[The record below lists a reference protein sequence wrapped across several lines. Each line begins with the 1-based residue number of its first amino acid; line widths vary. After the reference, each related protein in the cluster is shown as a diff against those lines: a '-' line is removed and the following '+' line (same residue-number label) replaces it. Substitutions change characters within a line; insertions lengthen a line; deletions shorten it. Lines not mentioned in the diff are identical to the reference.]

1 MKIEE
6 KLKKKFLYSEKKNLP
21 KLLYFFF
28 QFLKFNLKPRTLYS
42 NWGID
47 LLIKDILKNQKEK
60 GIYIDVGSHHPLI
73 NNNTYILYKRGW
85 KGINIDLD
93 FNSIDM
99 FNYFR
104 PKDHNIQI
112 ALSNK
117 IGFTDLY
124 FFHNRSAKNTITK
137 SRGKGAKSI
146 KRVKTDTLNNIIKN
160 SKINTKKIDF
170 LSIDVEG
177 NELNVLKGLN
187 FKKHRPKIIS
197 IEFIKPNVKEFYQ
210 HDIKNIFKSD
220 IYKFMIS
227 KKYKLVNWIHDDL
240 IFISKTSKMI

>member
-28 QFLKFNLKPRTLYS
+28 QFLKFKWKPRTLYS

-85 KGINIDLD
+85 KGINVDLD

-117 IGFTDLY
+117 ISFTDLY

-177 NELNVLKGLN
+177 NELNVLRGLN
-187 FKKHRPKIIS
+187 FKKYRPKIIS